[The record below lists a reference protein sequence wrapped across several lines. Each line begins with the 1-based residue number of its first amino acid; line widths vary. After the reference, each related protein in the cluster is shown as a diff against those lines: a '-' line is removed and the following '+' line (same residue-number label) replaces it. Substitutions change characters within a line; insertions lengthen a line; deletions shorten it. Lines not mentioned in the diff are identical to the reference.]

1 MGKIINSSQSS
12 SSIEKGMRLK
22 SLRIKL
28 GHSIHEFSKLTKIP
42 EPTLYSWEKGRS
54 SLSLKGAKKI
64 LKSVEPSN
72 EKRLLFWLMNGE
84 EEILGNLNKNI
95 LEEILILQD
104 VNYYLNSRDNS
115 VVMIILDDSML
126 PFLSPGDY
134 VGGIKK
140 TGSQIPKHIGKWCIV
155 ETKDGSLYAR
165 NLEKSCEADLYNLS
179 PLMTNYETMEAQSI
193 NFAAPISWIRKRD

>member
-12 SSIEKGMRLK
+12 SALEKGMRLK

-28 GHSIHEFSKLTKIP
+28 GHSIHEFSKLTKVP

-64 LKSVEPSN
+64 LKSIEPSN
-72 EKRLLFWLMNGE
+72 EKRLLFWLINGE

-95 LEEILILQD
+95 SEEILILQD
-104 VNYYLNSRDNS
+104 VNYYLNSRDNN

-134 VGGIKK
+134 VGGLKK
-140 TGSQIPKHIGKWCIV
+140 TGSQISKYIGKFCIV
-155 ETKDGSLYAR
+155 ETKEGSLYAR
-165 NLEKSCEADLYNLS
+165 ILEKSFQTNLYNLT
-179 PLMTNYETMEAQSI
+179 PLSSNYDTLKDQFI
-193 NFAAPISWIRKRD
+193 NFVAPISWIRKRD

>member
-1 MGKIINSSQSS
+1 MVEIINSHKNSG
-12 SSIEKGMRLK
+12 SIEKGNRLK

-28 GHSIHEFSKLTKIP
+28 GYSIHEFSKLTKIP

-72 EKRLLFWLMNGE
+72 EKRLLFWLINGE

-104 VNYYLNSRDNS
+104 VNYYLKSRDNS

-140 TGSQIPKHIGKWCIV
+140 SGSEISKLIGKWCIV
-155 ETKDGSLYAR
+155 ETKEGSLYAR
-165 NLEKSCEADLYNLS
+165 HLEKSSDPGLYNLK
-179 PLMTNYETMEAQSI
+179 PLTPEHEILYNQQL
-193 NFAAPISWIRKRD
+193 NFAASISWIRKRD

>member
-1 MGKIINSSQSS
+1 MTENINSEKIS
-12 SSIEKGMRLK
+12 SSIEKGARLK
-22 SLRIKL
+22 SLRLKL

-54 SLSLKGAKKI
+54 SLSFKGAKKI
-64 LKSVEPSN
+64 LKSVEPNN
-72 EKRLLFWLMNGE
+72 EKRLLFWLINGE

-104 VNYYLNSRDNS
+104 VNYYLKSRNDC
-115 VVMIILDDSML
+115 VVMIILDNLMF

-140 TGSQIPKHIGKWCIV
+140 TGSDISKLVGKWCIV
-155 ETKDGSLYAR
+155 ETKEGKLYAR
-165 NLEKSCEADLYNLS
+165 LLEKSSEPGLYNLK
-179 PLMTNYETMEAQSI
+179 PLQPEYDISYNQEL
-193 NFAAPISWIRKRD
+193 NFSASISWIRKRD